1 MSPFQGRIAR
11 GNSFVLHRCIHQKKT
26 DRQILIQS
34 WKIDCGISPF
44 GHYRSQFGI
53 FFLKSLLGNFHRTK
67 WYCAN
72 MLFCPKCPLSQGSLV
87 SLSHGVPQY
96 YSTRA
101 PHLSILAQKNEGKED
116 KGAFFVDFCPDVSTI
131 DAFPI
136 QLVST
141 TLDASCVKL
150 RRLSRNLGPPVD
162 QAQEVPWVE
171 QTQVCG
177 ADAGWLFARRQKQT
191 VGTGCCERVRL
202 STFIHSTSSSA
213 ARISFLFGALS

>member
-1 MSPFQGRIAR
+1 
-11 GNSFVLHRCIHQKKT
+11 
-26 DRQILIQS
+26 
-34 WKIDCGISPF
+34 
-44 GHYRSQFGI
+44 
-53 FFLKSLLGNFHRTK
+53 
-67 WYCAN
+67 

-213 ARISFLFGALS
+213 ARISFLFVALS